1 MDADGRAAPGP
12 AVIAGDK
19 SKKLI
24 DYQATYFNFSRQSA
38 DQAVVDS
45 QVKGDPELADLAP
58 RELHQQIR
66 ARLAPGSTSVTD
78 RAPVALHNAWRDL
91 TLRRLFEQHEKAE
104 RLLSLVGS
112 GINLELGLQALLLG
126 FQRGST

>member
-1 MDADGRAAPGP
+1 ML
-12 AVIAGDK
+12 
-19 SKKLI
+19 S
-24 DYQATYFNFSRQSA
+24 N
-38 DQAVVDS
+38 
-45 QVKGDPELADLAP
+45 E
-58 RELHQQIR
+58 IR

-78 RAPVALHNAWRDL
+78 RAAVTLHNAWRDL

-104 RLLSLVGS
+104 RLLGLVGS

>member
-1 MDADGRAAPGP
+1 MTW
-12 AVIAGDK
+12 
-19 SKKLI
+19 L
-24 DYQATYFNFSRQSA
+24 T
-38 DQAVVDS
+38 
-45 QVKGDPELADLAP
+45 
-58 RELHQQIR
+58 RELHEKFG

-78 RAPVALHNAWRDL
+78 RAAVALHNAWHDL

-112 GINLELGLQALLLG
+112 GINLELGHLQALLLG

>member
-1 MDADGRAAPGP
+1 
-12 AVIAGDK
+12 VISDDK
-19 SKKLI
+19 SNETSILSDQLTLVSQDKAPI
-24 DYQATYFNFSRQSA
+24 
-38 DQAVVDS
+38 QAVAES
-45 QVKGDPELADLAP
+45 WVKGDPELALTWLT
-58 RELHQQIR
+58 RELHRQIR

-78 RAPVALHNAWRDL
+78 RAAVALHNAWRDL

-104 RLLSLVGS
+104 RLLGLVGS